1 MLIVLLNKSICIEKT
16 LYISLCFKCLGFI
29 TKSYGLLSVDSTVYV
44 VSMEIFI
51 LHISLC
57 NIILFAPL
65 QIPIC
70 LFLIIPFLSLIE
82 KILFSRTPPA
92 LTGIFQCPDQ
102 IGRCLVFRRRVP
114 AFLYRC
120 GRVSVRPVQDQHF
133 RSWFPRFGADEMI
146 AF

>member
-65 QIPIC
+65 QIPIEQNRYAMAC
-70 LFLIIPFLSLIE
+70 ASC
-82 KILFSRTPPA
+82 R
-92 LTGIFQCPDQ
+92 
-102 IGRCLVFRRRVP
+102 
-114 AFLYRC
+114 
-120 GRVSVRPVQDQHF
+120 
-133 RSWFPRFGADEMI
+133 I
-146 AF
+146 AFFVFYTKNSGK